1 MPQTVTPYLTLTLT
15 NLLQMVAFLSPFLI
29 TFFIIMYMIISP
41 TSLVQGLLFLTGL
54 TLVSILNTILKH
66 ILKLEQSPFA
76 NPVCN
81 LLPQPFTIISGGRI
95 YSSPSISITLLSFIA
110 TYMIYP
116 MYVLYSNSNPGLL
129 VTLISITLIT
139 ASVEWH
145 QNCASLTGI
154 ILALLVGIIFAFI
167 YISFISGSGGKEL
180 VYIFK
185 SDSDAEKC
193 YKPSKTKFRCRVR

>member
-95 YSSPSISITLLSFIA
+95 YSSPSISITLLSFIDKF
-110 TYMIYP
+110 YMIYP

-139 ASVEWH
+139 AS
-145 QNCASLTGI
+145 
-154 ILALLVGIIFAFI
+154 
-167 YISFISGSGGKEL
+167 
-180 VYIFK
+180 
-185 SDSDAEKC
+185 
-193 YKPSKTKFRCRVR
+193 